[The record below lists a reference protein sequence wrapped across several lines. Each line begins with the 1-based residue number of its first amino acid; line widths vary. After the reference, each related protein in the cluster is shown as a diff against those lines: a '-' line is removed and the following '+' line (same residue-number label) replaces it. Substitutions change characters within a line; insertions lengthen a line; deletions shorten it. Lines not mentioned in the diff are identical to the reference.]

1 MPGELEL
8 TVRGGHPDFLDLPWA
23 EPLAEWRTERI
34 VRMARGV
41 ARHVVRFVAYDE
53 RVYALKETD
62 ADSAWREY
70 RLLLHLKDENLPAV
84 EQVGVARWRE
94 GETGERS
101 DRAILITRYLDYALP
116 YHYLLAR
123 RGRPGLLDRLLDGGA
138 VLMTRLHLEGFYW
151 GDFSLS
157 NALFRRDA
165 GAFGAYLVDA
175 ETGELRP
182 SLSDSLREGD
192 IEIAIENIAGGLV
205 DLQAAGRIDEGLD
218 PFAAAQGFGDRY
230 RDLWHELM
238 REDVVGGD
246 EPWQITRRMERLN
259 DLGFDVQELAMV
271 RSADG
276 ERLRIRPTLVEEGHH
291 SRALASRTGL
301 AVQENQAR
309 RLLNDIAAYGAWLE
323 REEGTPVHEAAAAY
337 RWLTEIYQPAIE
349 RVPGELRSRREP
361 PELFHE
367 MLRHRDTLSEQA
379 GHQVGNDAAMDSYV
393 ASILPGLPEERLLRE
408 D

>member
-1 MPGELEL
+1 VSDELEL
-8 TVRGGHPDFLDLPWA
+8 VIRAGHPDFLDLPWA

-34 VRMARGV
+34 VRMARGI

-62 ADSAWREY
+62 AESAWREY
-70 RLLLHLKDENLPAV
+70 RLLLALHDEGLPAV
-84 EQVGVARWRE
+84 EAVGVARWR
-94 GETGERS
+94 TPDARS
-101 DRAILITRYLDYALP
+101 DRATLITRYLDYSLP

-138 VLMTRLHLEGFYW
+138 VLMARLHLEGFYW

-165 GAFGAYLVDA
+165 GAFVVYLVDA

-182 SLSDSLREGD
+182 SLSEGMRAHD
-192 IEIAIENIAGGLV
+192 IDIAIENLAGGLV
-205 DLQAAGRIDEGLD
+205 DLQAAGRIDEALD
-218 PFAAAQGFGDRY
+218 PFELANGFGDRY
-230 RDLWHELM
+230 RGLWLELT

-259 DLGFDVQELAMV
+259 ELGFDVQELAVV

-291 SRALASRTGL
+291 SRALASRTGVR
-301 AVQENQAR
+301 VQENQAR

-323 REEGTPVHEAAAAY
+323 QVEGTPVPEAAAAF

-349 RVPGELRSRREP
+349 RVPAELRSRREP

-367 MLRHRDTLSEQA
+367 MLRHRDALSEQA
-379 GHQVGNDAAMDSYV
+379 GHNVGNDAAMDSYV
-393 ASILPGLPEERLLRE
+393 ASVLPSLPEERLLRE

>member
-1 MPGELEL
+1 MSGELEL
-8 TVRGGHPDFLDLPWA
+8 VVRAGHPDFLDLPWA

-62 ADSAWREY
+62 PRSAWREY
-70 RLLLHLKDENLPAV
+70 RLLLGLLDEGLPAV
-84 EQVGVARWRE
+84 EAVGVARWRD
-94 GETGERS
+94 GDDGS
-101 DRAILITRYLDYALP
+101 DRATLITRYLDYSLP

-138 VLMTRLHLEGFYW
+138 VLMARLHLEGFFW

-165 GAFGAYLVDA
+165 GAFVVYLVDA
-175 ETGELRP
+175 ETGERRP
-182 SLSDSLREGD
+182 SPLSGTLREHD
-192 IEIAIENIAGGLV
+192 IDVAIENIAGGLV
-205 DLQAAGRIDEGLD
+205 DLQAAGKIDEALD
-218 PFAAAQGFGDRY
+218 PFELATGFGDRY
-230 RDLWHELM
+230 RALWLELT

-246 EPWQITRRMERLN
+246 EPWQISRRMERLN
-259 DLGFDVQELAMV
+259 DLGFDVQELAVV
-271 RSADG
+271 RSGDG
-276 ERLRIRPTLVEEGHH
+276 EHLRIRPTLVEEGHH

-301 AVQENQAR
+301 RVQENQAR

-323 REEGTPVHEAAAAY
+323 QDEGAPVPEAAAAY
-337 RWLTEIYQPAIE
+337 RWLNEIYQPGVD
-349 RVPGELRSRREP
+349 RVPAELRSRREP

-379 GHQVGNDAAMDSYV
+379 GHNVGNDVAMDSYV
-393 ASILPGLPEERLLRE
+393 ASVLPGLPEERLLRE